1 MKDLKFIIACLM
13 VPVTGNELGSTY
25 YKYVSKKKRFP
36 LFLEIIL
43 IRGKHYDNLLTEL
56 ALSLKNPYTT
66 GFQAILGFII
76 IVFCKLG

>member
-1 MKDLKFIIACLM
+1 MKLALKSRIKDLKFNISCLIRP
-13 VPVTGNELGSTY
+13 VPGNELGSTY

-56 ALSLKNPYTT
+56 ALLLKNPYIT
-66 GFQAILGFII
+66 G
-76 IVFCKLG
+76 V